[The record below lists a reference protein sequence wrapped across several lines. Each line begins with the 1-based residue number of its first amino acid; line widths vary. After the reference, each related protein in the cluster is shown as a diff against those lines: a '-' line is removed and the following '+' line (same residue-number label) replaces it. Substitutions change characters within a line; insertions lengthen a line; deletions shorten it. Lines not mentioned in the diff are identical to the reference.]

1 MNVTTAA
8 LGPAMILGLDGRLT
22 VEADTHE
29 LHELVS
35 TAAAGGTRKVVLDME
50 AVPYLDCSGMGQL
63 VLLHERVRQGGGT
76 LALVNLG
83 PRQMHALR
91 VVRLLEV
98 LRVFETWDEA
108 WRWCVGV
115 SGDCELFVE
124 TCAAA
129 SDPDRCRSRER
140 LLLTAC

>member
-35 TAAAGGTRKVVLDME
+35 TATAGGTRKVVLDMG
-50 AVPYLDCSGMGQL
+50 AVPYLDCSGIGQL
-63 VLLHERVRQGGGT
+63 VLLHERVRQAGGT

-108 WRWCVGV
+108 WRWCVGIRGN
-115 SGDCELFVE
+115 SELVVG
-124 TCAAA
+124 ALAA
-129 SDPDRCRSRER
+129 SDADRSRPR
-140 LLLTAC
+140 QGLLLTVC